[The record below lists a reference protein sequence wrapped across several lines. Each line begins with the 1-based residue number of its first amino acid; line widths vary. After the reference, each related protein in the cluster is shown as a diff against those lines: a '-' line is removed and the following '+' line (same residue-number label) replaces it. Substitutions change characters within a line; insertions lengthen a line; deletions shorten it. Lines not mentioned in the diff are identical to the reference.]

1 MNKRT
6 IINLISLVIT
16 TFLLIFVIHAWY
28 ITNEKAQA
36 DGIFGS
42 SSNDGFTLNLERGI
56 YRGPRTENGEKVHDW
71 QWIPTVDLSINNMEP
86 GNAFFFRFKVKP
98 TGAAKYAIRLNDIS
112 SSLAKKQDGT
122 EVYTKYY
129 DEFGTVNRSYDR
141 CYVMQ
146 FGTAYYEMDSD
157 YKKSTA
163 FNSNKFYY
171 TRTGT
176 NPNFTYT
183 IVSSPK
189 EADLGNYYE
198 IDSSKVTKTTI
209 NYKEDST
216 DKTRVLYEY
225 DETKSLFT
233 LKDFLVED
241 TFEFHDYGKG
251 DENRMKTCSNQVP
264 TSGGQALNSIDAQYT
279 TTDSSEFYVYFAL
292 EFDEELSLVNYK
304 HKDGKYKEDS
314 NLYLNQILKIGSFG
328 IENL

>member
-1 MNKRT
+1 MNKRA

-36 DGIFGS
+36 GGIFGS

-56 YRGPRTENGEKVHDW
+56 YRGSSTENGEKVHDW
-71 QWIPTVDLSINNMEP
+71 QWVPTVDLSINNMEP
-86 GNAFFFRFKVKP
+86 GNAFFFRFKVRP

-146 FGTAYYEMDSD
+146 FGTAAYEMDSD

-171 TRTGT
+171 TKSGSV
-176 NPNFTYT
+176 YT

-189 EADLGNYYE
+189 EDDLVDNYYE
-198 IDSSKVTKTTI
+198 IDPSKVTKTTI
-209 NYKEDST
+209 NYKENTT
-216 DKTRVLYEY
+216 DKTGVLYEY
-225 DETKSLFT
+225 DATKSLFT

-241 TFEFHDYGKG
+241 TFEFHNYGKG
-251 DENRMKTCSNQVP
+251 DENRMKTCSDQVP

-304 HKDGKYKEDS
+304 HIDGKYKEDS